1 MADPDLES
9 HPLRARADDL
19 AAGSTVQTR
28 RVWAAGCAAGSLS
41 LIHQG
46 WGVENVA
53 EKPPLKSVSLDAAES
68 LLGITS
74 VDVAVYLPG
83 TKGQT
88 AVLYREEG
96 CGLQKPD
103 FNRLRQTGGRTILV
117 HGEDLGKYETLLE
130 DNLSNLLADA
140 SIPAEHKASCVH
152 EVGTAVVRELI
163 SSEDTTESVERAS
176 SLLDTIM
183 EGVLSQPS
191 VAANLLCMSGHH
203 QTTASHMFAVST
215 LAILLGAEIMGRD
228 LKALRE
234 IGLAGMLHDLGKLQV
249 DRAILN
255 KQTPLTPEELR
266 IIQHHPIESVR
277 LIGSNPAITEHV
289 KQMILQ
295 HHERYD
301 GRGYPL
307 GLGGDELL
315 TGSKII
321 SIVDSFHALIGR
333 RAYRKGMSPVD
344 AARVLMYQKGKQ
356 FDPNLYAVWMR
367 LFQRCWQAQETINAY
382 ESEDEDGGHS
392 FHSDHRQERNAN
404 TPRTQPRLLCRGRA
418 NVQCVHVGRL
428 LDQDGGVKDEVLPLQ
443 DLSRG
448 GLCMVTDRPMYRGE
462 IVHVRMEA
470 GGRQV
475 WVRGLV
481 SWCRRDISKASYKT
495 GVKFLE
501 RISPD
506 QVREPVPVRPVNDPR
521 LFPISISFEP
531 EDIPPTLK

>member
-1 MADPDLES
+1 M
-9 HPLRARADDL
+9 
-19 AAGSTVQTR
+19 V
-28 RVWAAGCAAGSLS
+28 
-41 LIHQG
+41 
-46 WGVENVA
+46 

-68 LLGITS
+68 LLGIAS

-83 TKGQT
+83 SKGNT

-96 CGLQKPD
+96 SGLQKPD
-103 FNRLRQTGGRTILV
+103 FNRLRQTGVRTILV
-117 HGEDLGKYETLLE
+117 HGEDLGKYEALLE

-163 SSEDTTESVERAS
+163 SSEDTTQAVERAS
-176 SLLDTIM
+176 NLLDTIM

-215 LAILLGAEIMGRD
+215 LAILLGAEVMGRD
-228 LKALRE
+228 EKALRE
-234 IGLAGMLHDLGKLQV
+234 IGLAGMLHDLGKLQI

-277 LIGSNPAITEHV
+277 LLSSNNTITEQV

-295 HHERYD
+295 HHERFD

-307 GLGGDELL
+307 GLGGDELM

-356 FDPNLYAVWMR
+356 FDPALYSVWMQ
-367 LFQRCWQAQETINAY
+367 LFQKCWQAQDTIG
-382 ESEDEDGGHS
+382 EFGSEEEDGGHS
-392 FHSDHRQERNAN
+392 FHSDHRQERNTN
-404 TPRTQPRLLCRGRA
+404 TPRTQPRLVCRGRA
-418 NVQCVHVGRL
+418 NVQCVHVGKL
-428 LDQDGGVKDEVLPLQ
+428 VETGNGLTNEVLPLQ

-481 SWCRRDISKASYKT
+481 SWCRRDISKANYKT

-506 QVREPVPVRPVNDPR
+506 QVREAIPVRPVNDPR
-521 LFPISISFEP
+521 LFPMSIEFDQDGSV
-531 EDIPPTLK
+531 DALK